1 MRPKSKSLGVAE
13 VTSIIN
19 GPIQSDRLLR
29 KVGGLDFQSETLTP
43 ASLIITRVFLNKKG
57 KVQVKKGPLVHME
70 KLNLTKNTAGNKK
83 VFLRK
88 EIEAS
93 RLGEELYSDDV
104 LSQYSVYLLRKFEL
118 TTDYEQPEQFEGL
131 LADLPEQFNHEFED
145 CVAKNLY
152 VRVTQKAVYVTLL
165 LALAH
170 PLSKLQISDL
180 RTWISSL
187 EVPELPLEHLSSF
200 SEDLPIEMVKG
211 LQETNSEVLL
221 LTEMMNQFSENLND
235 IYKEVQTVKDKR
247 TPPVVKVVQSKVA
260 AKEALEFENAKQ
272 LKAVNEKIAQLAE
285 EFSTFKLAVDEK
297 LAKIP
302 KPKTPPKFKIVF
314 GPDEKAGPTIENR
327 LDETLKR
334 IDLLVQRM
342 NRSDQQVADLN
353 KTIEKN
359 KQEKRPS
366 LNFST
371 ARKAADEQNR
381 IADKLTSTSDEVT
394 TIARQMQQIND
405 KLSTVESTVS
415 KVKPDSAAIARI
427 EKDHGQLQETASET
441 LKLNKEID
449 LLTRKLQTVEAELT
463 IVKNEKKKV
472 PTAKL
477 TKSDSAKKLTEQ
489 HQKDQEQLKSNATE
503 IKKLTQTVGKV
514 DVQLIKAHQKIAE
527 LEQKMR
533 QTTQAAAVA
542 KKTTATTVQQTPET
556 SFNNTIM
563 GPPAPPTRP
572 AVSQQPVAQATRSF
586 PSKETFL
593 QANRPMRPVIEAT
606 EERPTVTLAI
616 EEMLDRVS
624 EKHPQTA
631 ETRSSWSLEEGY
643 DNNNNNAL
651 DPQGPSLR
659 RLKKLEWDI
668 HSFFQQGRGLGHKG
682 MLPKADFYA
691 NIRKIEVLPYLWA
704 SVYEREKKDI
714 LLGNELSTQQLIN
727 DLSDF
732 LEEISILSKKRKV
745 MGKWIYC
752 PKEVEQKMEGYKLL
766 SDYLETY
773 LARQN

>member
-1 MRPKSKSLGVAE
+1 M
-13 VTSIIN
+13 
-19 GPIQSDRLLR
+19 
-29 KVGGLDFQSETLTP
+29 
-43 ASLIITRVFLNKKG
+43 
-57 KVQVKKGPLVHME
+57 KKGPLVHME
-70 KLNLTKNTAGNKK
+70 KLNLTKNATGSKK
-83 VFLRK
+83 VFFRK

-104 LSQYSVYLLRKFEL
+104 LSQYSVYLLRKFEVSE
-118 TTDYEQPEQFEGL
+118 DYEKPEQFEAL

-152 VRVTQKAVYVTLL
+152 VRVTQKAVYITLL

-187 EVPELPLEHLSSF
+187 EVPELPLEHMSNF
-200 SEDLPIEMVKG
+200 SEEVPLEMVKG

-260 AKEALEFENAKQ
+260 AKEALESENAKQ
-272 LKAVNEKIAQLAE
+272 LKIMNKKIVQLME
-285 EFSTFKLAVDEK
+285 EFSTFKVYVDEK
-297 LAKIP
+297 LANMP
-302 KPKTPPKFKIVF
+302 KPKTPPKFKIMF
-314 GPDEKAGPTIENR
+314 GSDEESGPTMEMR
-327 LDETLKR
+327 LEEAMKR
-334 IDLLVQRM
+334 IDLLSQRIS
-342 NRSDQQVADLN
+342 RSDQQVIELN
-353 KTIEKN
+353 NTIEKN
-359 KQEKRPS
+359 KQTSRPK
-366 LNFST
+366 LTFST
-371 ARKAADEQNR
+371 AKKTTNEQG
-381 IADKLTSTSDEVT
+381 KLAEKLAITSNEVT
-394 TIARQMQQIND
+394 TIAKQLQQIDD
-405 KLSTVESTVS
+405 KLSAVESNVLE
-415 KVKPDSAAIARI
+415 VKPNSEALARI

-441 LKLNKEID
+441 IKLNQVID
-449 LLTRKLQTVEAELT
+449 QLTKKLQNVEMELT
-463 IVKNEKKKV
+463 TVKKNKKKV
-472 PTAKL
+472 PTVKL
-477 TKSDSAKKLTEQ
+477 TKSDSAKQLAEQ

-533 QTTQAAAVA
+533 QAAQATPIA
-542 KKTTATTVQQTPET
+542 KKEPATVVQQEAVTR
-556 SFNNTIM
+556 NNTMI
-563 GPPAPPTRP
+563 GPPAPPKRSTAP
-572 AVSQQPVAQATRSF
+572 QQNQTAQTGRSF
-586 PSKETFL
+586 PTKETFL
-593 QANRPMRPVIEAT
+593 QANRPVKPVIESE

-631 ETRSSWSLEEGY
+631 TGTRNTWGLDEGY
-643 DNNNNNAL
+643 DQNNRDAE
-651 DPQGPSLR
+651 DTQGPSLR

-668 HSFFQQGRGLGHKG
+668 HSLFQQGRGLGHKG
-682 MLPKADFYA
+682 MMPKDDFYA
-691 NIRKIEVLPYLWA
+691 NIRSIEVLPYLWA

-714 LLGNELSTQQLIN
+714 LLGNELSMQQLIN
-727 DLSDF
+727 DLNDF
-732 LEEISILSKKRKV
+732 LEEVDILSRKRKV

-766 SDYLETY
+766 SEYLETY
-773 LARQN
+773 LARQNDGIIR

>member
-1 MRPKSKSLGVAE
+1 M
-13 VTSIIN
+13 
-19 GPIQSDRLLR
+19 
-29 KVGGLDFQSETLTP
+29 
-43 ASLIITRVFLNKKG
+43 ITRVFLKKG

-70 KLNLTKNTAGNKK
+70 KLNLTKNTTESKK

-88 EIEAS
+88 EIEAN

-118 TTDYEQPEQFEGL
+118 STDYEQPEQFELL

-187 EVPELPLEHLSSF
+187 EVPELPLEHVSNF
-200 SEDLPIEMVKG
+200 SEDMPIEMVKG

-235 IYKEVQTVKDKR
+235 IYKEVQAVKDKK

-260 AKEALEFENAKQ
+260 AKEALEFENAQQ
-272 LKAVNEKIAQLAE
+272 LKVANEKIAQLAE
-285 EFSTFKLAVDEK
+285 EFVAFKKAVDEK
-297 LAKIP
+297 LSNIP

-314 GPDEKAGPTIENR
+314 GPNEKAGPTIENR

-342 NRSDQQVADLN
+342 NRSDQLVADLN

-359 KQEKRPS
+359 KQNKRPA

-371 ARKAADEQNR
+371 ARKAVNEQSKL
-381 IADKLTSTSDEVT
+381 ADKLTSTSDEVS

-405 KLSTVESTVS
+405 KLSTVESTVLE
-415 KVKPDSAAIARI
+415 VKPDSAAIARI

-441 LKLNKEID
+441 IKLNKEID
-449 LLTRKLQTVEAELT
+449 HLTTKLQTVEAELT
-463 IVKNEKKKV
+463 IVKNEKKKI
-472 PTAKL
+472 PIAKL
-477 TKSDSAKKLTEQ
+477 TKSDSAKRLAEQ

-533 QTTQAAAVA
+533 HTTQAAAIA
-542 KKTTATTVQQTPET
+542 KEAATTAQQAPERA
-556 SFNNTIM
+556 NTAM
-563 GPPAPPTRP
+563 GPAAPPKRP
-572 AVSQQPVAQATRSF
+572 AASQPPVVQATRNF

-593 QANRPMRPVIEAT
+593 QANRPMRPVVETT

-624 EKHPQTA
+624 EKHPQTTA
-631 ETRSSWSLEEGY
+631 TRNSWALDEGY
-643 DNNNNNAL
+643 DNNAL

-682 MLPKADFYA
+682 MLPKADFYT
-691 NIRKIEVLPYLWA
+691 NIREIEVLPYLWA

-714 LLGNELSTQQLIN
+714 LLGNELSTQQLID
-727 DLSDF
+727 DLADF
-732 LEEISILSKKRKV
+732 LEEVKVLSKKRKV

-766 SDYLETY
+766 SEYLETF
-773 LARQN
+773 LAR

>member
-1 MRPKSKSLGVAE
+1 
-13 VTSIIN
+13 
-19 GPIQSDRLLR
+19 
-29 KVGGLDFQSETLTP
+29 
-43 ASLIITRVFLNKKG
+43 
-57 KVQVKKGPLVHME
+57 ME
-70 KLNLTKNTAGNKK
+70 KLNLTKNSTESKK

-88 EIEAS
+88 EIEAN
-93 RLGEELYSDDV
+93 RLGEELYSDEV

-118 TTDYEQPEQFEGL
+118 STDYEQPEQFEGL
-131 LADLPEQFNHEFED
+131 LEDLPEQFNHEFED

-152 VRVTQKAVYVTLL
+152 VRVTQKAVYITLL

-187 EVPELPLEHLSSF
+187 EVPELPLEHVSSF
-200 SEDLPIEMVKG
+200 SEDIPIEMVKG

-235 IYKEVQTVKDKR
+235 IYKEVQAVKDKR

-272 LKAVNEKIAQLAE
+272 LKVVNEKIAHLAE
-285 EFSTFKLAVDEK
+285 EFATFKTAVDKK
-297 LAKIP
+297 LTNIP
-302 KPKTPPKFKIVF
+302 KPKTPPKFKIIF
-314 GPDEKAGPTIENR
+314 GPDEKAGPTLEHR
-327 LDETLKR
+327 LDKTLQR

-342 NRSDQQVADLN
+342 DRSDQQVVELN

-359 KQEKRPS
+359 KQEKRPA

-371 ARKAADEQNR
+371 ARKPVDEQNKL
-381 IADKLTSTSDEVT
+381 ADKLTSTSEEVS

-405 KLSTVESTVS
+405 KLNTVESTVLE
-415 KVKPDSAAIARI
+415 VKPDSAAIARI

-441 LKLNKEID
+441 IKLNKEID
-449 LLTRKLQTVEAELT
+449 HLTTKLQSVEAELT
-463 IVKNEKKKV
+463 IVKSEKKKV
-472 PTAKL
+472 PTVKL
-477 TKSDSAKKLTEQ
+477 TKSDSAKKLAEQ

-533 QTTQAAAVA
+533 QTTQTASIA
-542 KKTTATTVQQTPET
+542 KKEATTMVQQASEARV
-556 SFNNTIM
+556 NNTVM
-563 GPPAPPTRP
+563 GPAAPPTR
-572 AVSQQPVAQATRSF
+572 AVPSQQPVTQATRSF

-593 QANRPMRPVIEAT
+593 QANRPMKPVVETI

-624 EKHPQTA
+624 EKHPQTT
-631 ETRSSWSLEEGY
+631 ETRSSWTLDEGY
-643 DNNNNNAL
+643 DNNNAL

-682 MLPKADFYA
+682 MLPKDDFHT

-714 LLGNELSTQQLIN
+714 LLGNELSTQHLID
-727 DLSDF
+727 DLGDF
-732 LEEISILSKKRKV
+732 LEEVKVLSKKRKV

-766 SDYLETY
+766 SEYLETF
-773 LARQN
+773 LARQNA